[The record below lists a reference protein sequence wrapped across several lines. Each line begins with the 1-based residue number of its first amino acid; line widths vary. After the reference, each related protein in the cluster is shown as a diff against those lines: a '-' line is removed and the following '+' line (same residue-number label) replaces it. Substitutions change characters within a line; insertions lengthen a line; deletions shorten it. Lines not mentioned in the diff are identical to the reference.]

1 MKIRILSKEHSTEV
15 QELFIKEGWKW
26 SDQNTGKVQLIEMS
40 YLWIDDDMLF
50 AHSDNENFFEQDDTP
65 EIRLLHPKQKI
76 FLQGILYA
84 DESVLNTLK
93 NGYYNVSDAD
103 LLNSLLV

>member
-65 EIRLLHPKQKI
+65 EIRLLHPKQKA
-76 FLQGILYA
+76 FL
-84 DESVLNTLK
+84 ESLPNLTVFLSEIVK
-93 NGYYNVSDAD
+93 KEYYNVSDAD